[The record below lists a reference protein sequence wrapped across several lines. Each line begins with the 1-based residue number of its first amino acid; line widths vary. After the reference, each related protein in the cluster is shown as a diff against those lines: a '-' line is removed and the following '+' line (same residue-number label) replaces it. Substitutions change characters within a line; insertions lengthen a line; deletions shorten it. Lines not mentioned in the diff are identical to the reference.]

1 MDALLVTGAKAT
13 HLQTVYTTHK
23 SMNKKKTTLLVV
35 DNVSDVMAEAVSIL
49 FFFSIINVDLFAAG
63 QSRSFT
69 DTVVQRVRCTIG
81 CRNSGHGTTTHAE
94 QLDGR
99 S

>member
-49 FFFSIINVDLFAAG
+49 FFFSILNVDYL
-63 QSRSFT
+63 
-69 DTVVQRVRCTIG
+69 
-81 CRNSGHGTTTHAE
+81 
-94 QLDGR
+94 
-99 S
+99 